1 VTARPNSG
9 GEGPRLEC
17 HGAAREVTGSC
28 HRVVLGEHSV
38 LLDCGLFQGEAQERN
53 KQPFPFSPGEIDAVV
68 LSHAHIDHSGR
79 LPLLVKQGFRGP
91 IYTHPATRDLCS
103 IMLRDSAYI
112 HEREAAWENRQR
124 RRKGQE
130 PIEPLYTQEDAE
142 KAMEQFEVLDY
153 GEARD
158 ILPRIRVRLRD
169 AGHILG
175 AAIVEL
181 WLDAQKRPRKL
192 VFSGDLGHRNKP
204 LLCDPEPVE
213 EADLVVLESTY
224 GDREHRSW
232 EATWRE
238 LGEIL
243 EAADHEKGNIL
254 VPAFAVGRTQQ
265 LLYAFQRH
273 FDEWRLDRWKIF
285 LDSPLAIEATEVYAR
300 HSDVYDPAALRAHR
314 ESGSLFE
321 LPNFELCPDAEDS
334 MKLNEQKSGAII
346 IAGSGMCTG
355 GRIKHHLK
363 QHAVRPGC
371 HLVITGFQAR
381 GTLGRALVDGTKRV
395 RLYGDEVHIAAQ
407 VHTVGGLSAHAD
419 LTGLAAWYGCFRGR
433 PPVALVHG
441 EPEPMDELARHLKR
455 EHRPRKIVCPRAGE
469 SVEL

>member
-1 VTARPNSG
+1 MTAGPAS
-9 GEGPRLEC
+9 ESESPRLEF

-28 HRVVLGEHSV
+28 HRVVFGELSL
-38 LLDCGLFQGEAQERN
+38 LLDCGLFQGEKLERN
-53 KQPFPFSPGEIDAVV
+53 RQPFPFSPGKIDAVV

-79 LPLLVKQGFRGP
+79 LPLLVKQGFQGP

-112 HEREAAWENRQR
+112 HEREAAWVNRER
-124 RRKGQE
+124 RRKGKE
-130 PIEPLYTQEDAE
+130 PIEPLYTKEDAE
-142 KAMEQFEVLDY
+142 KAMGQFEVLDY
-153 GEARD
+153 GEDRE
-158 ILPRIRVRLRD
+158 ILPRVRVCLRD

-181 WLDAQKRPRKL
+181 WLAARKRPRKL
-192 VFSGDLGHRNKP
+192 VFSGDLGHRSKP
-204 LLCDPEPVE
+204 LLCDPELVE

-273 FDEWRLDRWKIF
+273 FDEWRLDRWSIF
-285 LDSPLAIEATEVYAR
+285 LDSPLAIEATDVYAR
-300 HSDVYDPAALRAHR
+300 HSEVYDPAARRAHR

-321 LPNFELCPDAEDS
+321 LPNFELCPEAEDS
-334 MKLNEQKSGAII
+334 MKLNELKSGAII

-355 GRIKHHLK
+355 GRIRHHLK
-363 QHAVRPGC
+363 QHAVSRGC
-371 HLVITGFQAR
+371 HLVIAGFQAR

-395 RLYGDEVHIAAQ
+395 RLYGEEVRIAAQ
-407 VHTVGGLSAHAD
+407 VHTIGGLSAHAD
-419 LTGLAAWYGCFRGR
+419 LTGLSAWYGNLRGS

-441 EPEPMDELARHLKR
+441 EPEPMDKLARHLKR
-455 EHRPRKIVCPRAGE
+455 EHRPRKILCPRA
-469 SVEL
+469 